1 MITIDGVEYRNLQE
15 QVLWNK
21 DALEYLKNYDTH
33 ITGQVAEESQLPES
47 AEIGTAYEVGVSAPY
62 DLYVYLEQ
70 GWVDLGKFPSPGPAG
85 PQGPTGPIG
94 LRGQRG
100 SIWSS
105 VSRPTSPLKG
115 DQYLDN
121 TGMVYEYNGES
132 WTPTRS
138 IVGPQGVI
146 GPVGPT
152 GVQGPQGPQGPQG
165 IQGPAGAAFSVIGII
180 STEEQLPDPSTVPDN
195 YAYMVGN
202 AAPYDLYV
210 QVVPDGQPQ
219 QWLDA
224 GQVEGVVGPQ
234 GPQGPQGGVGP
245 TGAQGPAATIQ
256 VGNVTTLEPGQQATV
271 TNSGTSGAA
280 VFDFG
285 IPKGESAEI
294 PTLYAHQITITATDN
309 NTCIAITLINDYG
322 GSISSFSS
330 LISHMKDGERIPASG
345 GIGNIGAGEDWAV
358 YPATYLEKNFSNGTL
373 QAYFQKVRGFH
384 YETWRG
390 STTGFRI
397 IDSIKR
403 ITNPI

>member
-1 MITIDGVEYRNLQE
+1 MIIIDGVEYRNLQE

-21 DALEYLKNYDTH
+21 DAIEYLKNYDTK

-47 AEIGTAYEVGVSAPY
+47 AELGTAYEVGVSAPY

-210 QVVPDGQPQ
+210 QVVPEGQPQ

-234 GPQGPQGGVGP
+234 GPQGPQGVMGP

-285 IPKGESAEI
+285 IPKGEPGSTPAHM
-294 PTLYAHQITITATDN
+294 YAHQIVVLANDNYMQVTFTLFNSSPTQIT
-309 NTCIAITLINDYG
+309 
-322 GSISSFSS
+322 SFSS
-330 LISHMKDGERIPASG
+330 IINSMEINQCVPASG
-345 GIGNIGAGEDWAV
+345 GVASDYGAPVAYLYKTNGSAITVV
-358 YPATYLEKNFSNGTL
+358 YNDLGALKDEELRSNTSGYTISDYVTQL
-373 QAYFQKVRGFH
+373 V
-384 YETWRG
+384 
-390 STTGFRI
+390 
-397 IDSIKR
+397 
-403 ITNPI
+403 

>member
-1 MITIDGVEYRNLQE
+1 MIIIDGVEYRNLQE

-21 DALEYLKNYDTH
+21 DAIEYLKNYDTK

-47 AEIGTAYEVGVSAPY
+47 AELGTAYEVGVSAPY

-152 GVQGPQGPQGPQG
+152 GIQGPQGPQGPQG

-210 QVVPDGQPQ
+210 QVVPEGQPQ

-234 GPQGPQGGVGP
+234 GPQGPQGVMGP

-285 IPKGESAEI
+285 IPKGEPGSTPAHM
-294 PTLYAHQITITATDN
+294 YAHQIVVLADDNYMQVTFTLFNSSPTQIT
-309 NTCIAITLINDYG
+309 
-322 GSISSFSS
+322 SFSS
-330 LISHMKDGERIPASG
+330 IINSMEINQCVPASG
-345 GIGNIGAGEDWAV
+345 GVASDYGAPVAYLYKNGSAITVV
-358 YPATYLEKNFSNGTL
+358 YNDLGALKDEELRSNTSGYTISDYVTQL
-373 QAYFQKVRGFH
+373 V
-384 YETWRG
+384 
-390 STTGFRI
+390 
-397 IDSIKR
+397 
-403 ITNPI
+403 

>member
-21 DALEYLKNYDTH
+21 DAIEYLKNYDTH
-33 ITGQVAEESQLPES
+33 ITGQVAEEGQLPES
-47 AEIGTAYEVGVSAPY
+47 AEIGTAYEVGASAPY

-245 TGAQGPAATIQ
+245 TGATGPAATIQ
-256 VGNVTTLEPGQQATV
+256 VGNVTTLEPGQNATV
-271 TNSGTSGAA
+271 TNVGTSGAA

-285 IPKGESAEI
+285 IPKGESGGGGKYQHNFYCVGGPTYTLKSLAFSFITDTSAKI
-294 PTLYAHQITITATDN
+294 PSNAHKLVTE
-309 NTCIAITLINDYG
+309 LIKAGYEDTNR
-322 GSISSFSS
+322 
-330 LISHMKDGERIPASG
+330 LCASG
-345 GIGNIGAGEDWAV
+345 WVVSDGVHI
-358 YPATYLEKNFSNGTL
+358 
-373 QAYFQKVRGFH
+373 
-384 YETWRG
+384 
-390 STTGFRI
+390 
-397 IDSIKR
+397 
-403 ITNPI
+403 ITNVYGSGALVKVTAVNVSTGESKVFSFKESESPLKSVRDIIVEL

>member
-1 MITIDGVEYRNLQE
+1 MIIIDGVEYRNLQE
-15 QVLWNK
+15 QVLKNK
-21 DALEYLKNYDTH
+21 EDIECLKNYDTH
-33 ITGQVAEESQLPES
+33 ITGLVAEESQLPES

-62 DLYVYLEQ
+62 DLYVYLTQ
-70 GWVDLGKFPSPGPAG
+70 GWVNLGKFPSPGPQG

-94 LRGQRG
+94 LRGTRG

-152 GVQGPQGPQGPQG
+152 GGIGPQGPQGPQG

-180 STEEQLPDPSTVPDN
+180 SAEDQLPDPSTVPDN
-195 YAYMVGN
+195 QAYMVGN

-210 QVVPDGQPQ
+210 QVVPEGQPQ

-224 GQVEGVVGPQ
+224 GRVEGVVGPQ
-234 GPQGPQGGVGP
+234 GPQGPQGVMGP

-256 VGNVTTLEPGQQATV
+256 VGNVTTLEPGQSATV

-285 IPKGESAEI
+285 IPKGEQGSGDVPHYISVDYLSELKARFI
-294 PTLYAHQITITATDN
+294 LFAPKDVTITKDN
-309 NTCIAITLINDYG
+309 IAEYLENIACSNTEDN
-322 GSISSFSS
+322 
-330 LISHMKDGERIPASG
+330 IPATGYIADAGVNRYGIIYGVQIDEAKTTIRYYYYMTSSKKASYSG
-345 GIGNIGAGEDWAV
+345 YQINISDFV
-358 YPATYLEKNFSNGTL
+358 DK
-373 QAYFQKVRGFH
+373 H
-384 YETWRG
+384 
-390 STTGFRI
+390 
-397 IDSIKR
+397 
-403 ITNPI
+403 